1 MSWPATST
9 ICRTVGKHPLDD
21 PPRRGS
27 WYSQP
32 VVWLGI
38 AVFAAS
44 IAGCVWL
51 IVVGARYDDARLPVR
66 HHVFGVPVQQLM
78 RPPSP

>member
-9 ICRTVGKHPLDD
+9 IWRTVGKHPLDD

-66 HHVFGVPVQQLM
+66 HHVFGVPAQQPT

>member
-1 MSWPATST
+1 MSWPDTST
-9 ICRTVGKHPLDD
+9 ICRTVGKHALGDS
-21 PPRRGS
+21 PRRGS

-44 IAGCVWL
+44 IAGCIWL
-51 IVVGARYDDARLPVR
+51 IVAGARYDDARLPVSHR
-66 HHVFGVPVQQLM
+66 VFGVPAQQPT

>member
-1 MSWPATST
+1 M
-9 ICRTVGKHPLDD
+9 
-21 PPRRGS
+21 PPRGDSPRRES

-44 IAGCVWL
+44 LAGCVYL
-51 IVVGARYDDARLPVR
+51 IFISADYDDASLPGGQR
-66 HHVFGVPVQQLM
+66 VFGVPLRQTTPAEHSAPAP
-78 RPPSP
+78 R

>member
-1 MSWPATST
+1 MVAMQPH
-9 ICRTVGKHPLDD
+9 GD

-44 IAGCVWL
+44 LAGCVWL
-51 IVVGARYDDARLPVR
+51 ILVAARYGDARIPTS
-66 HHVFGVPVQQLM
+66 HQVFGVPAQQ
-78 RPPSP
+78 PPSSPRP

>member
-66 HHVFGVPVQQLM
+66 HHVFGVPAQQPM